1 MQPES
6 DIRWLC
12 MTCKLLQESIYMN
25 RDNHDPCTL
34 ATTCNIC
41 PKTKHQYCLCQ
52 ISYSRSLAACV
63 CFVDSCLSFCTFSFG
78 HYVVC
83 SFSIYELCLPLWYC
97 QSLLKITKL
106 VPHLMVI
113 YYLKCWIAVRLWQY
127 NAAVV

>member
-1 MQPES
+1 
-6 DIRWLC
+6 
-12 MTCKLLQESIYMN
+12 MN

-52 ISYSRSLAACV
+52 ISYSRSLAACE

-83 SFSIYELCLPLWYC
+83 SFCPFVPF
-97 QSLLKITKL
+97 LLAIML
-106 VPHLMVI
+106 YVLF
-113 YYLKCWIAVRLWQY
+113 
-127 NAAVV
+127 

>member
-1 MQPES
+1 
-6 DIRWLC
+6 
-12 MTCKLLQESIYMN
+12 MN

-41 PKTKHQYCLCQ
+41 PKTKHQYCFCQ
-52 ISYSRSLAACV
+52 ISYSRSLAACE

-113 YYLKCWIAVRLWQY
+113 YYLKC
-127 NAAVV
+127 

>member
-1 MQPES
+1 
-6 DIRWLC
+6 
-12 MTCKLLQESIYMN
+12 MN

-52 ISYSRSLAACV
+52 ISYSRSLAACE

-113 YYLKCWIAVRLWQY
+113 YYLKC
-127 NAAVV
+127 